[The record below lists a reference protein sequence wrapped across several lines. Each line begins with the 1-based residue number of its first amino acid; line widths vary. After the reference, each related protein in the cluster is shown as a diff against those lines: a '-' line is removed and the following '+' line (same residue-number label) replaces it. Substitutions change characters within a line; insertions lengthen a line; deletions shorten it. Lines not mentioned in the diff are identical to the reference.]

1 LNGTTSTSS
10 AAEAAERPAGAG
22 RFEAGRG
29 ARGVSS
35 RLGPAGSALAAQL
48 ERCEQVDPAAGMR

>member
-29 ARGVSS
+29 ARGVS
-35 RLGPAGSALAAQL
+35 RLRPAGSALAAQFIVANKWT
-48 ERCEQVDPAAGMR
+48 QPPG